1 MTLRQVPGGIRP
13 SRPSRLFL
21 PLLYAVA
28 VLAMTV
34 AAWMIADGLQRDDL
48 RGRAAEHLVL
58 TRDHVVAMVDR
69 YRYLPAVVAKDERVR
84 QLLAAPGDPALVAA
98 ANQYLETVNGL
109 AGSDVVYLLDPTG
122 KCLASS
128 NWGRSDSFVG
138 QRYEFRPYL
147 KNAIEQGSGSDYAK
161 GATTGKYG
169 YFIAS
174 RLGTAGEPAGV
185 AVGKID
191 LSSLEQA
198 WTAASDRVALVDRAG
213 MIFLSSVPGWR
224 LRPLFPLSPEDRERI
239 LRDRQYDQATID
251 RPPLLPTRPRLGEDF
266 DLPIQEGNVRVKALG
281 IGGSDGW
288 QILAAYETAD
298 IPLWAGLVALAVF
311 LAAVLVPTVGV
322 YLRERGRR
330 IQAGELRA
338 ILENMSVG
346 IAVFDRALRL
356 MAWNDKYRLLNRYPE
371 DLVSAGRPLSE
382 IIRHNIERGDFGA
395 VDPEQELK
403 KRLDQARESA
413 TQQLELRRPDGTWVE
428 IRHSRMSDGRYIR
441 VYGDI
446 TERKHTEAALAEHQT
461 DLERL
466 VGQRTAQL
474 ELANERLQVAAAQT
488 EAEKRRVEQA
498 SRAKTTLL
506 GAVNHD
512 IRNPLN
518 IILNAARLVMKN
530 AALPTQQY
538 ANLEKIEAKGREL
551 LELVEDLLDYTRADR
566 VAITEFRLS
575 PIIERCRSA
584 VEHTT
589 AAGVEIVSDVP
600 PDLPVLAQDERK
612 LRRVVINLM
621 DNAAKFT
628 ETGTIRVS
636 AARRDGTIE
645 IAVSD
650 TGRGIAGGDIER
662 IFDEGEQV
670 EPGARQSMGGIGLG
684 LAICRRFAGQM
695 GGEIKV
701 RSRLGEGSVF
711 TLLLPIIHPT
721 AGPDAPAVEPGAGP

>member
-1 MTLRQVPGGIRP
+1 
-13 SRPSRLFL
+13 
-21 PLLYAVA
+21 LLYAAA
-28 VLAMTV
+28 VLATTV
-34 AAWMIADGLQRDDL
+34 AAWVIADDLPRDDL
-48 RGRAAEHLVL
+48 RGRAAEHLL
-58 TRDHVVAMVDR
+58 LARDHVVAMVDR
-69 YRYLPAVVAKDERVR
+69 YRYLPAVVAKDERIR
-84 QLLAAPGDPALVAA
+84 QLLAAPEDRALVAA
-98 ANQYLETVNGL
+98 ANQYLEMVNGL
-109 AGSDVVYLLDPTG
+109 AGSDVLYLLDPTG
-122 KCLASS
+122 TCLASS
-128 NWGRSDSFVG
+128 NWRERDSFVG
-138 QRYEFRPYL
+138 RRYDFRPYL
-147 KNAIEQGSGSDYAK
+147 KKAIEQGSGSDYAK
-161 GATTGKYG
+161 GFTTGKYG

-174 RLGTAGEPAGV
+174 RIGTAGEPAGV

-191 LSSLEQA
+191 LSSLAKA
-198 WTAASDRVALVDRAG
+198 WTAASDRVALVDSAG
-213 MIFLSSVPGWR
+213 MIFLSGVQEWR
-224 LRPLFPLSPEDRERI
+224 LTPLYPLSADDRARI
-239 LRDRQYDQATID
+239 QHDRQYDQESID
-251 RPPLLPTRPRLGEDF
+251 RPPLLPTRPRPGEEF
-266 DLPIQEGNVRVKALG
+266 DLPIQGRNVPVKALDF
-281 IGGSDGW
+281 GSDGW
-288 QILAAYETAD
+288 QILAAYETAG

-311 LAAVLVPTVGV
+311 LAAVLVPTVGF

-330 IQAGELRA
+330 IKAGELRA

-356 MAWNDKYRLLNRYPE
+356 VAWNDKYRLLNRYPD
-371 DLVSAGRPLSE
+371 DLVRAGRPLSE

-395 VDPEQELK
+395 VDTEQELR

-413 TQQLELRRPDGTWVE
+413 TQQLERRRPDGTWVE

-446 TERKHTEAALAEHQT
+446 TERKRTEAALAEHQT

-518 IILNAARLVMKN
+518 IILNAAKLVMRN
-530 AALPTQQY
+530 ATLPPQQY
-538 ANLEKIEAKGREL
+538 ANLEKIDAKGREL

-566 VAITEFRLS
+566 INIAQFRLP

-584 VEHTT
+584 IELTIA
-589 AAGVEIVSDVP
+589 AAGVEIISDVP

-612 LRRVVINLM
+612 LRRIVINLM

-636 AARRDGTIE
+636 ATRRDGTIE
-645 IAVSD
+645 IAVADS
-650 TGRGIAGGDIER
+650 GRGIAAGDIER
-662 IFDEGEQV
+662 IFDEGEQIG
-670 EPGARQSMGGIGLG
+670 PGARQPTGGIGLG

-695 GGEIKV
+695 GGEIRV
-701 RSRLGEGSVF
+701 QSRLGEGSVF
-711 TLLLPIIHPT
+711 TLSLPIIHPT
-721 AGPDAPAVEPGAGP
+721 AGDDGLVVGRGASR